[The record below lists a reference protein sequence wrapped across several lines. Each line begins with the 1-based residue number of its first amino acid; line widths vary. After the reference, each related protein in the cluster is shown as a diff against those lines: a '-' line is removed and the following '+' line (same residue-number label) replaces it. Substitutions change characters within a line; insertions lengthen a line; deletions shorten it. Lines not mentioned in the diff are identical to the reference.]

1 MIFFDPWWNSAKDAA
16 TCSLWLSAAAS
27 CRVQRLGWL
36 VKLYDPTFFF
46 ILNWWTCEEHDGPLV
61 NFGAPLCTSFI
72 KLCIGDMNLYQQYIN
87 IFLSDMFLTYNPHAC
102 LAKCQFVVSFWRW
115 VRTYILCSYT
125 TYTHCMY
132 AYTGRYVHKHDNHK
146 HMYIYICINNYI

>member
-1 MIFFDPWWNSAKDAA
+1 MQLPAVFGFQLPPVVACNDSVGWWSSMIRHFFMM
-16 TCSLWLSAAAS
+16 
-27 CRVQRLGWL
+27 
-36 VKLYDPTFFF
+36 
-46 ILNWWTCEEHDGPLV
+46 NWWTCEEHDGPLV
-61 NFGAPLCTSFI
+61 NLGAPLCTSFI